1 MFINLNTGG
10 FKEWLKKVDTELY
23 ENCKAVSILSRTKT
37 HIRRIIDRE
46 GELLLI
52 NVCTIKRDLYELEQ
66 NFIEENE

>member
-10 FKEWLKKVDTELY
+10 FKEWLKEVDTELY